1 MSYYSKPQSSEDN
14 SLIWPGFVD
23 VLASTLMVI
32 IFVVLLFTVAQVYLG
47 DLVVGKNEQIQNLE
61 KTIEIQDETIVEQ
74 DLSLSDKELALIER
88 QEVISQLDTELEI
101 LDEEIRLK
109 QSEIS
114 EKENLLTA
122 KDEEIFE
129 KESLITA
136 KDQEIFE
143 KESLIT
149 AKDQEISLQDE
160 LLKQKDETI
169 ITLDDLIDKQAL
181 DITELNEIIARI
193 TEELSLSLE
202 EKEELRGRLSSLNEE
217 QELLKS
223 QLQELGGENQALVG
237 QLSDSQG
244 RIQSLLESLSSSKG
258 ENEILET
265 QISSVESQ
273 NQSLRDQITSLEQ
286 DSVIQT
292 TSLNDALAQISRL
305 SEDIKILSNEIQLL
319 NNLLDSKEA
328 EIASNKIEL
337 GELGDRLNRVLT
349 SELYKLQK
357 YKSEF
362 FGQLSET
369 LGQREDIQIKG
380 DRFIFQS
387 EILFESGSADIQAGG
402 RVALSLIA
410 KTLIDLSNQ
419 IPTDLNWILQVDG
432 HTDKIPIATARFPSN
447 WELSHAR
454 ALEVV
459 KFFIQQG
466 IPADKL
472 SANGYGE
479 HQPISLGSSP
489 EDLKLNRRI
498 ELKITQR

>member
-1 MSYYSKPQSSEDN
+1 MSYYSKSQSSEDN

-114 EKENLLTA
+114 QKENLLTA

-129 KESLITA
+129 KENLITV
-136 KDQEIFE
+136 
-143 KESLIT
+143 
-149 AKDQEISLQDE
+149 KDQEISLQDE

-202 EKEELRGRLSSLNEE
+202 EKEELRGRLSSLNQE
-217 QELLKS
+217 QELLKN
-223 QLQELGGENQALVG
+223 QLQELGGENKVLVG

-273 NQSLRDQITSLEQ
+273 NQSLRDQISSLEQ
-286 DSVIQT
+286 DSEIQT

-305 SEDIKILSNEIQLL
+305 SVDIKILSNEIQLL

-432 HTDKIPIATARFPSN
+432 HTDKVPIATARFPSN
-447 WELSHAR
+447 WELSHSR

>member
-1 MSYYSKPQSSEDN
+1 MSYYSKSQSPEDN

-114 EKENLLTA
+114 EKENLL
-122 KDEEIFE
+122 
-129 KESLITA
+129 
-136 KDQEIFE
+136 
-143 KESLIT
+143 T

-273 NQSLRDQITSLEQ
+273 NQSLRDQITSLEK

-432 HTDKIPIATARFPSN
+432 HTDKIPIATTRFPSN

>member
-1 MSYYSKPQSSEDN
+1 MSYYSKSQSSENN

-101 LDEEIRLK
+101 LDEEIKLK

-114 EKENLLTA
+114 EKENLLTV

-129 KESLITA
+129 KESLI
-136 KDQEIFE
+136 
-143 KESLIT
+143 S

-217 QELLKS
+217 QEFLKG

-265 QISSVESQ
+265 QIFSVENQ
-273 NQSLRDQITSLEQ
+273 NQSLRDQISSLEQ
-286 DSVIQT
+286 DSAIQT

-369 LGQREDIQIKG
+369 LDQREDIQIKG

-432 HTDKIPIATARFPSN
+432 HTDKIPIATTRFPSN

>member
-1 MSYYSKPQSSEDN
+1 MSYYSKSQSSEDN

-114 EKENLLTA
+114 EKENFLTA

-129 KESLITA
+129 KESLIT
-136 KDQEIFE
+136 
-143 KESLIT
+143 T
-149 AKDQEISLQDE
+149 KDQEISLQDE
-160 LLKQKDETI
+160 ILKQKDETI

-223 QLQELGGENQALVG
+223 QLQELGGENQTLVG

-244 RIQSLLESLSSSKG
+244 RIQSLLDSLSSSKG

>member
-1 MSYYSKPQSSEDN
+1 MSYYSKTKSSEDN
-14 SLIWPGFVD
+14 SIIWPGFVD

-109 QSEIS
+109 QSEIF
-114 EKENLLTA
+114 EKEDLLTA

-129 KESLITA
+129 KQGLISA
-136 KDQEIFE
+136 KDEEILE
-143 KESLIT
+143 QQNLIN
-149 AKDQEISLQDE
+149 AKDQEISAQDE
-160 LLKQKDETI
+160 ILKEKDETI
-169 ITLDDLIDKQAL
+169 LTLDDLIDKQAL

-202 EKEELRGRLSSLNEE
+202 EKEELRGKLSSLNEE

-223 QLQELGGENQALVG
+223 QLQELGGDNQVLVG

-265 QISSVESQ
+265 QISSVEDQ
-273 NQSLRDQITSLEQ
+273 NQSLRDQISSLKQ
-286 DSVIQT
+286 DSAMQT
-292 TSLNDALAQISRL
+292 TSLNEALAQISRL
-305 SEDIKILSNEIQLL
+305 SDDIKILSNEIQLL

-328 EIASNKIEL
+328 EIASSKIEL
-337 GELGDRLNRVLT
+337 GKLGDRLNRVLT
-349 SELYKLQK
+349 SEIYKLQK

-362 FGQLSET
+362 FGQLSES

-466 IPADKL
+466 IPAEKL

>member
-1 MSYYSKPQSSEDN
+1 MSYYTKSQRSEDN
-14 SLIWPGFVD
+14 SIIWPCFVD

-47 DLVVGKNEQIQNLE
+47 DLVVGKNKQILSLE

-74 DLSLSDKELALIER
+74 DLSLSDKEITLLER
-88 QEVISQLDTELEI
+88 QEVIKQLDTELNI
-101 LDEEIRLK
+101 LDEEIKAK
-109 QSEIS
+109 QFEIS

-122 KDEEIFE
+122 KDEEI
-129 KESLITA
+129 TV
-136 KDQEIFE
+136 
-143 KESLIT
+143 
-149 AKDQEISLQDE
+149 QDE
-160 LLKQKDETI
+160 LLKEKDETI
-169 ITLDDLIDKQAL
+169 LTLDDLINKQAL

-202 EKEELRGRLSSLNEE
+202 EKEELRGRLASLNEE
-217 QELLKS
+217 QEKLKNK
-223 QLQELGGENQALVG
+223 LQELGGENEVLVS

-244 RIQSLLESLSSSKG
+244 RIQSLLESLSSSQG

-265 QISSVESQ
+265 QISSVENQ
-273 NQSLRDQITSLEQ
+273 NQSLRDQISSLEQ

-319 NNLLDSKEA
+319 NNLLESKEA

-357 YKSEF
+357 YRSEF

-387 EILFESGSADIQAGG
+387 EILFESGSTDIQSGG

-432 HTDKIPIATARFPSN
+432 HTDKVPIATARFPSN

>member
-1 MSYYSKPQSSEDN
+1 MSYYTKSQRSEDN
-14 SLIWPGFVD
+14 SIIWPGFVD

-47 DLVVGKNEQIQNLE
+47 DLVVGKNKQIQSLE

-74 DLSLSDKELALIER
+74 DLTLSDKEIALLER
-88 QEVISQLDTELEI
+88 QEVIKQLDTELDI
-101 LDEEIRLK
+101 LDEEIKVK
-109 QSEIS
+109 QFEIS

-122 KDEEIFE
+122 KD
-129 KESLITA
+129 K
-136 KDQEIFE
+136 
-143 KESLIT
+143 
-149 AKDQEISLQDE
+149 EISLQDE
-160 LLKQKDETI
+160 LLKEKDETI

-202 EKEELRGRLSSLNEE
+202 EKEELRGKLSSLNEE
-217 QELLKS
+217 QQNLKS
-223 QLQELGGENQALVG
+223 KLQELGGENEVLVG

-265 QISSVESQ
+265 QISSVENQ
-273 NQSLRDQITSLEQ
+273 NQSLKDQISSLEQ

-292 TSLNDALAQISRL
+292 TSLNEALSKISRL
-305 SEDIKILSNEIQLL
+305 SEDIKILSNEIQML

-357 YKSEF
+357 YRSEF
-362 FGQLSET
+362 FGQLSDT
-369 LGQREDIQIKG
+369 LGEREDIQIKG
-380 DRFIFQS
+380 DRFVFQS

-410 KTLIDLSNQ
+410 KTLIDLTNQ

-432 HTDKIPIATARFPSN
+432 HTDKIPIATTRFPSN

>member
-1 MSYYSKPQSSEDN
+1 
-14 SLIWPGFVD
+14 
-23 VLASTLMVI
+23 MVI

-101 LDEEIRLK
+101 LDQEIRAKL
-109 QSEIS
+109 SEIS
-114 EKENLLTA
+114 EKENL
-122 KDEEIFE
+122 
-129 KESLITA
+129 ITS
-136 KDQEIFE
+136 KDQEI
-143 KESLIT
+143 LI
-149 AKDQEISLQDE
+149 QDE

-169 ITLDDLIDKQAL
+169 LTLDDLIDKQSL

-193 TEELSLSLE
+193 TEELSLSLD
-202 EKEELRGRLSSLNEE
+202 EKEELRGKLSSLNEE
-217 QELLKS
+217 QETLKN
-223 QLQELGGENQALVG
+223 QLQVLGGENQLLVG
-237 QLSDSQG
+237 KLSDSQG

-265 QISSVESQ
+265 QISSVENQ
-273 NQSLRDQITSLEQ
+273 NQSLRDQISSLEQ
-286 DSVIQT
+286 DSTIQT
-292 TSLNDALAQISRL
+292 TNLNEALAQISRL
-305 SEDIKILSNEIQLL
+305 SEDIKILSNEIQSL
-319 NNLLDSKEA
+319 NNLLDAKEA

-349 SELYKLQK
+349 SELFKLQK

-387 EILFESGSADIQAGG
+387 EILFESGSADIQAEG

-410 KTLIDLSNQ
+410 KTLIDLSDQ
-419 IPTDLNWILQVDG
+419 IPTDLNWVLQIDG
-432 HTDKIPIATARFPSN
+432 HTDRVPIATAKFPSN

>member
-1 MSYYSKPQSSEDN
+1 VSYYTKSQRSEDN
-14 SLIWPGFVD
+14 SIIWPGFVD

-47 DLVVGKNEQIQNLE
+47 DLVVGKNKQILSLE

-74 DLSLSDKELALIER
+74 DLSLSDKEIALLER
-88 QEVISQLDTELEI
+88 QEVIKQLDTELNI
-101 LDEEIRLK
+101 LDEEIKAK
-109 QSEIS
+109 QFEIS

-122 KDEEIFE
+122 KDEEI
-129 KESLITA
+129 T
-136 KDQEIFE
+136 
-143 KESLIT
+143 
-149 AKDQEISLQDE
+149 LQDE
-160 LLKQKDETI
+160 LLKEKDETI
-169 ITLDDLIDKQAL
+169 LTLDDLINKQAL

-217 QELLKS
+217 QENLKNK
-223 QLQELGGENQALVG
+223 LQELGGENEVLVS

-244 RIQSLLESLSSSKG
+244 RIQSLLESLSSSQG

-265 QISSVESQ
+265 QISSVENQ
-273 NQSLRDQITSLEQ
+273 NQSLRDQISSLEQ

-292 TSLNDALAQISRL
+292 TNLNDALAQISRL

-319 NNLLDSKEA
+319 NNLLESKEA

-357 YKSEF
+357 YRSEF

-387 EILFESGSADIQAGG
+387 EILFESGSTDIQSGG

-432 HTDKIPIATARFPSN
+432 HTDKVPISTARFPSN

>member
-1 MSYYSKPQSSEDN
+1 VSYYSKSQSSEDN

-122 KDEEIFE
+122 KDE
-129 KESLITA
+129 
-136 KDQEIFE
+136 EIFE

-432 HTDKIPIATARFPSN
+432 HTDKIPIATTRFPSN

>member
-1 MSYYSKPQSSEDN
+1 MSYYTKSQRSEDN
-14 SLIWPGFVD
+14 SIIWPGFVD

-47 DLVVGKNEQIQNLE
+47 DLVVGKNKQILSLE

-74 DLSLSDKELALIER
+74 DLSLSDKEIALLER
-88 QEVISQLDTELEI
+88 QEVIKQLDTELDI
-101 LDEEIRLK
+101 LDEEIKAK
-109 QSEIS
+109 QFEIS

-122 KDEEIFE
+122 KDEEI
-129 KESLITA
+129 T
-136 KDQEIFE
+136 
-143 KESLIT
+143 
-149 AKDQEISLQDE
+149 LQDE
-160 LLKQKDETI
+160 LLKEKDETI
-169 ITLDDLIDKQAL
+169 LTLDDLINKQAL

-217 QELLKS
+217 QENLKNK
-223 QLQELGGENQALVG
+223 LQELGGENEVLVS

-244 RIQSLLESLSSSKG
+244 RIQSLLESLSSSQG

-265 QISSVESQ
+265 QISSVENQ
-273 NQSLRDQITSLEQ
+273 NQSLRDQISSLEQ

-292 TSLNDALAQISRL
+292 TNLNDALAQISRL

-319 NNLLDSKEA
+319 NNLLESKEA

-357 YKSEF
+357 YRSEF

-387 EILFESGSADIQAGG
+387 EILFESGSTDIQSGG

-432 HTDKIPIATARFPSN
+432 HTDKVPISTARFPSN

>member
-1 MSYYSKPQSSEDN
+1 MSYYTKSHRSEDN

-47 DLVVGKNEQIQNLE
+47 DLVVGKNKQIQSLE

-74 DLSLSDKELALIER
+74 DLSLSDKETALLER
-88 QEVISQLDTELEI
+88 QEVIKQLDTELDI
-101 LDEEIRLK
+101 LDEEIKVK
-109 QSEIS
+109 QFEIS
-114 EKENLLTA
+114 EKENLLTV
-122 KDEEIFE
+122 
-129 KESLITA
+129 
-136 KDQEIFE
+136 
-143 KESLIT
+143 
-149 AKDQEISLQDE
+149 KDQEISIQ
-160 LLKQKDETI
+160 DETI
-169 ITLDDLIDKQAL
+169 LNLDNLIDKQAL
-181 DITELNEIIARI
+181 DIAELNEIIARI

-217 QELLKS
+217 QENLKNK
-223 QLQELGGENQALVG
+223 LQELGGENKLLVS

-244 RIQSLLESLSSSKG
+244 RIQSILESLSSSKE

-265 QISSVESQ
+265 QISSVENQ
-273 NQSLRDQITSLEQ
+273 NQSLKDQISTLEQ

-292 TSLNDALAQISRL
+292 TNLNDALLKISRL

-319 NNLLDSKEA
+319 NNLLESKEA

-357 YKSEF
+357 YRSEF

-387 EILFESGSADIQAGG
+387 EILFESGSTSIQSGG
-402 RVALSLIA
+402 KVALSLIA

-432 HTDKIPIATARFPSN
+432 HTDRVPISTARFPSN

-466 IPADKL
+466 IPAEKL

>member
-1 MSYYSKPQSSEDN
+1 MSYYSKTKSSEEN
-14 SLIWPGFVD
+14 SIIWAGFVD

-74 DLSLSDKELALIER
+74 DLSLSGKELALIER
-88 QEVISQLDTELEI
+88 QEVIKQLDTELEI
-101 LDEEIRLK
+101 LDEEIRSK
-109 QSEIS
+109 QTEIS
-114 EKENLLTA
+114 EKENLLIA
-122 KDEEIFE
+122 KDE
-129 KESLITA
+129 
-136 KDQEIFE
+136 
-143 KESLIT
+143 
-149 AKDQEISLQDE
+149 
-160 LLKQKDETI
+160 LLSQKDETI
-169 ITLDDLIDKQAL
+169 LSLDDLINQQAI

-193 TEELSLSLE
+193 TDELSLSLE
-202 EKEELRGRLSSLNEE
+202 EKEELRSKLSSLGEE
-217 QELLKS
+217 QQLLKN
-223 QLQELGGENQALVG
+223 QLQELGGENQLLVG

-265 QISSVESQ
+265 QISSVENQ
-273 NQSLRDQITSLEQ
+273 NQSLRDQIASLEQ
-286 DSVIQT
+286 DSLIQGT
-292 TSLNDALAQISRL
+292 NLNEALAQISRL

-349 SELYKLQK
+349 SELFKLQK

-402 RVALSLIA
+402 REALSLIA
-410 KTLIDLSNQ
+410 KTLIDLSDQ
-419 IPTDLNWILQVDG
+419 IPTDLNWILQIDG
-432 HTDKIPIATARFPSN
+432 HTDRVPIATAKFPSN

-466 IPADKL
+466 VPADKL

-479 HQPISLGSSP
+479 YQPISLGSSGD
-489 EDLKLNRRI
+489 DLKLNRRI

>member
-1 MSYYSKPQSSEDN
+1 MNYYSKSQRAEEN
-14 SLIWPGFVD
+14 SIIWPGFVD

-74 DLSLSDKELALIER
+74 DLSLSGKELALIER
-88 QEVISQLDTELEI
+88 QEVIKQLDTELEI
-101 LDEEIRLK
+101 LDEEIRSK
-109 QSEIS
+109 QTEIS
-114 EKENLLTA
+114 EKENLLIA
-122 KDEEIFE
+122 KDE
-129 KESLITA
+129 
-136 KDQEIFE
+136 
-143 KESLIT
+143 
-149 AKDQEISLQDE
+149 
-160 LLKQKDETI
+160 LLSQKDETI
-169 ITLDDLIDKQAL
+169 LSLDDLINQQAI

-202 EKEELRGRLSSLNEE
+202 EKEELRSKLSSLGEE
-217 QELLKS
+217 QQLLKN
-223 QLQELGGENQALVG
+223 QLQELGGENQLLVG

-265 QISSVESQ
+265 QISSVENQ
-273 NQSLRDQITSLEQ
+273 NQSLRDQIASLEQ
-286 DSVIQT
+286 DSLIQGT
-292 TSLNDALAQISRL
+292 NLNEALAQISRL

-349 SELYKLQK
+349 SELFKLQK

-380 DRFIFQS
+380 DRFVFQS
-387 EILFESGSADIQAGG
+387 EILFESGSADIQAEG
-402 RVALSLIA
+402 RVALSLVA
-410 KTLIDLSNQ
+410 KTLIDLSDK
-419 IPTDLNWILQVDG
+419 IPTDLNWILQIDG
-432 HTDKIPIATARFPSN
+432 HTDRVPIATAKFPSN

-466 IPADKL
+466 VPADKL

-479 HQPISLGSSP
+479 YQPISLGSSP

>member
-1 MSYYSKPQSSEDN
+1 MSYYTKSQRSEDN
-14 SLIWPGFVD
+14 SIIWPGFVD

-47 DLVVGKNEQIQNLE
+47 DLVVGKNKQILSLE

-74 DLSLSDKELALIER
+74 DLSLSDKEIALLER
-88 QEVISQLDTELEI
+88 QEVIKQLDTELDI
-101 LDEEIRLK
+101 LDEEIKAK
-109 QSEIS
+109 QFEIS

-122 KDEEIFE
+122 KDEEI
-129 KESLITA
+129 T
-136 KDQEIFE
+136 
-143 KESLIT
+143 
-149 AKDQEISLQDE
+149 LQDE
-160 LLKQKDETI
+160 LLKEKDETI
-169 ITLDDLIDKQAL
+169 LTLDDLINKQAL

-217 QELLKS
+217 QENLKNK
-223 QLQELGGENQALVG
+223 LQELGGENEVLVS

-265 QISSVESQ
+265 QISSVENQ
-273 NQSLRDQITSLEQ
+273 NQSLRDQISSLEQ

-319 NNLLDSKEA
+319 NNLLESKEA

-357 YKSEF
+357 YRSEF

-387 EILFESGSADIQAGG
+387 EILFESGSTDIQSGG

-432 HTDKIPIATARFPSN
+432 HTDKVPISTARFPSN

>member
-1 MSYYSKPQSSEDN
+1 VSYYSKSQSSEDN

-47 DLVVGKNEQIQNLE
+47 DLVVGKNKQIQNLE

-122 KDEEIFE
+122 KD
-129 KESLITA
+129 
-136 KDQEIFE
+136 QEI
-143 KESLIT
+143 L
-149 AKDQEISLQDE
+149 LQDS

-223 QLQELGGENQALVG
+223 QLKELGGENQALVG

-273 NQSLRDQITSLEQ
+273 NQSLKDQISSLEQ
-286 DSVIQT
+286 DSLIQT
-292 TSLNDALAQISRL
+292 TSLNKALAQISRL

-402 RVALSLIA
+402 RIALSLVA

-432 HTDKIPIATARFPSN
+432 HTDKVPIATARFPSN

-459 KFFIQQG
+459 KFFTQQG
-466 IPADKL
+466 IPENKL

>member
-1 MSYYSKPQSSEDN
+1 MSYYSKSQSSEDN

-61 KTIEIQDETIVEQ
+61 KTIEIQDVTIVEQ

-122 KDEEIFE
+122 KDE
-129 KESLITA
+129 
-136 KDQEIFE
+136 EIFE

-223 QLQELGGENQALVG
+223 QLQELGGDNQALVG

-273 NQSLRDQITSLEQ
+273 NQSLRDQISSLEQ

-432 HTDKIPIATARFPSN
+432 HTDKVPIATARFPSN
-447 WELSHAR
+447 WELSHTR

>member
-1 MSYYSKPQSSEDN
+1 MSYYSKTRSSEDN

-101 LDEEIRLK
+101 LDKEIRMK

-114 EKENLLTA
+114 EKENLLTV

-129 KESLITA
+129 KETLI
-136 KDQEIFE
+136 
-143 KESLIT
+143 S
-149 AKDQEISLQDE
+149 AKDQEISIQDE

-169 ITLDDLIDKQAL
+169 LTLDDLIDKQAL

-202 EKEELRGRLSSLNEE
+202 EKEELRGKLSSLNEE
-217 QELLKS
+217 QEFLKS
-223 QLQELGGENQALVG
+223 QLQELGGENQVLVG

-265 QISSVESQ
+265 QISSVENQ
-273 NQSLRDQITSLEQ
+273 NQSLRDQISSLEQ
-286 DSVIQT
+286 DSVFQT
-292 TSLNDALAQISRL
+292 TSLNEALTQISRL
-305 SEDIKILSNEIQLL
+305 SEDIKILSKEIQLL

-362 FGQLSET
+362 FGQLSES

-432 HTDKIPIATARFPSN
+432 HTDKVPIATARFPSN

-459 KFFIQQG
+459 KFFIKQG

-489 EDLKLNRRI
+489 KDLKLNRRI

>member
-1 MSYYSKPQSSEDN
+1 MSYYTKSQRSEDN
-14 SLIWPGFVD
+14 SIIWPGFVD

-47 DLVVGKNEQIQNLE
+47 DLVVGKNKQILSLE

-74 DLSLSDKELALIER
+74 DISLTDKEIALIER
-88 QEVISQLDTELEI
+88 QEVIKQLDTELDI
-101 LDEEIRLK
+101 LDEEIKAK
-109 QSEIS
+109 QFEIS

-136 KDQEIFE
+136 KDQEI
-143 KESLIT
+143 T
-149 AKDQEISLQDE
+149 LQDE
-160 LLKQKDETI
+160 LLKEKDETI
-169 ITLDDLIDKQAL
+169 LTLDDLINKQAL

-217 QELLKS
+217 QENLKNK
-223 QLQELGGENQALVG
+223 LQELGGENEVLVS

-244 RIQSLLESLSSSKG
+244 RIQSLLESLSSSQG

-265 QISSVESQ
+265 QISSVENQ
-273 NQSLRDQITSLEQ
+273 NQSLRDQISSLEQ

-292 TSLNDALAQISRL
+292 TSLNDAIAQISRL

-319 NNLLDSKEA
+319 NNLLESKEA
-328 EIASNKIEL
+328 EIALNKIEL

-357 YKSEF
+357 YRSEF

-387 EILFESGSADIQAGG
+387 EILFESGSTDIQSGG
-402 RVALSLIA
+402 RIALSLIA

-432 HTDKIPIATARFPSN
+432 HTDKVPISTARFPSN

>member
-1 MSYYSKPQSSEDN
+1 MSYYNKSQNTEDN

-47 DLVVGKNEQIQNLE
+47 DLVVGKNEEIQNLE

-74 DLSLSDKELALIER
+74 DLSLSDKEITLLER
-88 QEVISQLDTELEI
+88 QEVIKQLDTELEI
-101 LDEEIRLK
+101 LDNEIKAK

-114 EKENLLTA
+114 EKESLLNF
-122 KDEEIFE
+122 KD
-129 KESLITA
+129 S
-136 KDQEIFE
+136 
-143 KESLIT
+143 
-149 AKDQEISLQDE
+149 
-160 LLKQKDETI
+160 
-169 ITLDDLIDKQAL
+169 LIDKQAL
-181 DITELNEIIARI
+181 NINELNEIIARI
-193 TEELSLSLE
+193 TEELSLSLQ
-202 EKEELRGRLSSLNEE
+202 EKEVLRDNLFTLKQE
-217 QELLKS
+217 QENLKI
-223 QLQELGGENQALVG
+223 QLQDMGGENQELIG
-237 QLSDSQG
+237 QLNFSQS
-244 RIQSLLESLSSSKG
+244 RIQSLLESLSSSQG

-265 QISSVESQ
+265 QISSVENQ
-273 NQSLRDQITSLEQ
+273 NKSLKDQITSLEQ
-286 DSVIQT
+286 NSISQT
-292 TSLNDALAQISRL
+292 LNLNEALAQISRL
-305 SEDIKILSNEIQLL
+305 SEDIKILSNEILLL
-319 NNLLDSKEA
+319 NNLLESKEA

-349 SELYKLQK
+349 SELFKLQK

-402 RVALSLIA
+402 KVALSLIA

-432 HTDKIPIATARFPSN
+432 HTDKIPIATERFPSN

-454 ALEVV
+454 ALEVL

-466 IPADKL
+466 IPADRL

>member
-1 MSYYSKPQSSEDN
+1 MSYYSKSQSSEDN

-47 DLVVGKNEQIQNLE
+47 DLVIGKNEQIQNLE

-122 KDEEIFE
+122 KDE
-129 KESLITA
+129 
-136 KDQEIFE
+136 
-143 KESLIT
+143 
-149 AKDQEISLQDE
+149 

-202 EKEELRGRLSSLNEE
+202 EKEELRGRLFSLNEE

-258 ENEILET
+258 ENEILEA

-432 HTDKIPIATARFPSN
+432 HTDKIPIATPRFPSN

>member
-1 MSYYSKPQSSEDN
+1 MSYYTKSQRSEDN
-14 SLIWPGFVD
+14 SIIWPGFVD

-47 DLVVGKNEQIQNLE
+47 DLVVGKNKQILSLE

-74 DLSLSDKELALIER
+74 DLSLSDKEIALLER
-88 QEVISQLDTELEI
+88 QEVIKQLDTELDI
-101 LDEEIRLK
+101 LDEEIKAK
-109 QSEIS
+109 QFEIS

-122 KDEEIFE
+122 KDEEI
-129 KESLITA
+129 T
-136 KDQEIFE
+136 
-143 KESLIT
+143 
-149 AKDQEISLQDE
+149 LQDE
-160 LLKQKDETI
+160 LLKEKDETI
-169 ITLDDLIDKQAL
+169 LTLDDLINKQAL

-217 QELLKS
+217 QENLKNK
-223 QLQELGGENQALVG
+223 LQELGGENEVLVS

-244 RIQSLLESLSSSKG
+244 RIQSLLESLSSSQG

-265 QISSVESQ
+265 QISSVENQ
-273 NQSLRDQITSLEQ
+273 NQSLRDQISSLEQ

-319 NNLLDSKEA
+319 NNLLESKEA
-328 EIASNKIEL
+328 EIASNRIEL

-357 YKSEF
+357 YRSEF

-387 EILFESGSADIQAGG
+387 EILFESGSTDIQSGG

-432 HTDKIPIATARFPSN
+432 HTDKVPISTARFPSN